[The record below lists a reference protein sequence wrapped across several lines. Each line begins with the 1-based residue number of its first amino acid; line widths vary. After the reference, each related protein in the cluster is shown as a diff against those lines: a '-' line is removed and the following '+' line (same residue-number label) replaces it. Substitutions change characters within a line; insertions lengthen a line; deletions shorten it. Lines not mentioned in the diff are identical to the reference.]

1 MGIYNRLYT
10 DIISGLYDEARILP
24 GENVLAQKYGV
35 SRNTLRQALA
45 ILMEDGL
52 IRRSQGRETEIVP
65 RRSSCVVSRKANPL
79 VTQAKE
85 KIERIESVYNFGLPT
100 DIAKEKLHLTDSAV
114 VLAVDSVYFTSS
126 GAVGYSFVQVPV
138 NILERIG
145 KNIRE
150 SGAVEALVS
159 SDIFSISEHWD
170 YMIRL
175 VKANSTEAKFL
186 RVDEDTDLLLFE
198 LILSDSNGS
207 NYSVGSFD
215 DLAPYVKVLYPET
228 DTPYI
233 YVRALIV
240 FGLIEIGKVIDS
252 GGMPKIYSLCE

>member
-1 MGIYNRLYT
+1 MPALLSRTRVGRGGI
-10 DIISGLYDEARILP
+10 
-24 GENVLAQKYGV
+24 
-35 SRNTLRQALA
+35 
-45 ILMEDGL
+45 
-52 IRRSQGRETEIVP
+52 
-65 RRSSCVVSRKANPL
+65 
-79 VTQAKE
+79 
-85 KIERIESVYNFGLPT
+85 
-100 DIAKEKLHLTDSAV
+100 
-114 VLAVDSVYFTSS
+114 
-126 GAVGYSFVQVPV
+126 VQVPV

-207 NYSVGSFD
+207 I
-215 DLAPYVKVLYPET
+215 ARCKLYFLPQH
-228 DTPYI
+228 Y
-233 YVRALIV
+233 ALV
-240 FGLIEIGKVIDS
+240 FHV
-252 GGMPKIYSLCE
+252 